1 MIETIH
7 TSAPGLT
14 DIVRSANDNAEVVRS
29 GGYSNPGEQACI
41 CRDTGNGFI
50 AFFPSNNS
58 VHQDY
63 YLCMD
68 YSQARDL
75 VLALS
80 HFQRELGFNAVV
92 SGGVSHPLRQTC

>member
-1 MIETIH
+1 MIKTTH
-7 TSAPGLT
+7 TSEPNLT

-29 GGYSNPGEQACI
+29 KGYSNPGERACV
-41 CRDTGNGFI
+41 CRNTGNGFI

-58 VHQDY
+58 VKQDY
-63 YLCMD
+63 YVCVD

-80 HFQRELGFNAVV
+80 HFQRELGFNA
-92 SGGVSHPLRQTC
+92 GAEPHAPR

>member
-58 VHQDY
+58 VQQDY

-80 HFQRELGFNAVV
+80 HFQRELGFNRRLNRARRRAV
-92 SGGVSHPLRQTC
+92 

>member
-7 TSAPGLT
+7 TSDPSLT
-14 DIVRSANDNAEVVRS
+14 DIVRSANGNAEVVRS
-29 GGYSNPGEQACI
+29 DGYSNPGEQACI
-41 CRDTGNGFI
+41 CRNTGNGFI

-58 VHQDY
+58 TQQDY
-63 YLCMD
+63 YVCMD

-80 HFQRELGFNAVV
+80 HFQSELGFNAQIEPE
-92 SGGVSHPLRQTC
+92 HTA